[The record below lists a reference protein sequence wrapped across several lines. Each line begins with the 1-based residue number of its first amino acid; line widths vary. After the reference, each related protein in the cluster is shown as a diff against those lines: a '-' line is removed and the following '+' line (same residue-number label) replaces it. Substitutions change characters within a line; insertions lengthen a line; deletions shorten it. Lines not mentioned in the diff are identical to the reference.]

1 MRDDT
6 IAIEVSAG
14 ETRAALI
21 GSDQQLIEFHIDRMG
36 RQSLIDGV
44 YLGRVRHIEPA
55 HAGAF
60 VEIADGVTG
69 FLSQSKG
76 LTQGQAIIVQ
86 VIRDASGDKG
96 PALTRRPVIR
106 GRYITITPS
115 GKNLSFARELG
126 AGREKA
132 RLEDFAPELLRD
144 GFGASIRPAA
154 AFADNDMLQAESDR
168 LHAAWDDICEVAESA
183 SAPALLAQ
191 PPNVII
197 RLLRDRA
204 TNGEIIIDDREAF
217 RETLMVV
224 QDFMPDMYGLV
235 RRHESTEPIFDAIGV
250 ADEVDTLPDRTTPI
264 PRGGQLTIDALEALT
279 AIDVDRGGASGGG
292 SREDAILTFNIGAV
306 QEAARQI
313 RLRNIAGLIVIDLIS
328 MRHKAKK
335 DVLLQAAKKAFR
347 TDPNPSDVLGL
358 TTAGLLEVTRRRA
371 GAPLAAWLNIPSPAH
386 MDASADACAALR
398 AALNEGGS
406 SALTVDAAAGIIAQM
421 EGPLRPALDAVN
433 RKLGRALTLRAN
445 PSRAGFEIYRQ

>member
-6 IAIEVSAG
+6 IAIEVSPG

-21 GSDQQLIEFHIDRMG
+21 GNDQRLIEFHIDRMG

-44 YLGRVRHIEPA
+44 YLGRVRHIEAA

-60 VEIADGVTG
+60 VEISDGVTG

-76 LTQGQAIIVQ
+76 LTQGQAIVVQ
-86 VIRDASGDKG
+86 VIRDASRDKG

-106 GRYITITPS
+106 GRYLTISPS
-115 GKNLSFARELG
+115 GKDLSFARELG
-126 AGREKA
+126 VGREKA
-132 RLEDFAPELLRD
+132 RLEEFAPKTLRE
-144 GFGASIRPAA
+144 GFGVSIRPAA
-154 AFADNDMLQAESDR
+154 AFADNDALLAESER
-168 LHAAWDDICEVAESA
+168 LYAAWDDIGEVAEAA

-191 PPNVII
+191 PPNVIV

-204 TNGEIIIDDREAF
+204 TNGEIIIDDRETF

-224 QDFMPDMYGLV
+224 QDYMPDMYGLV
-235 RRHESTEPIFDAIGV
+235 RRHESSEPIFDAIGIG
-250 ADEVDTLPDRTTPI
+250 DEVDTLPDRTTPI

-292 SREDAILTFNIGAV
+292 SREDAILSFNIGAV
-306 QEAARQI
+306 KEAARQV

-335 DVLLQAAKKAFR
+335 DVLFQAAKKAFR

-358 TTAGLLEVTRRRA
+358 TTAGLLEITRRRA
-371 GAPLAAWLNIPSPAH
+371 GAPLAAWLNIPSPAIT
-386 MDASADACAALR
+386 DASAEACAAFR
-398 AALNEGGS
+398 IALHEGGS
-406 SALTVDAAAGIIAQM
+406 SALTIDAASEIIAQM

-433 RKLGRALTLRAN
+433 RKLGRNLTLRSD
-445 PSRAGFEIYRQ
+445 PTRIGFDVHHQ